1 MAENKS
7 TTPVLTRREAIGA
20 IRTALLSLPVVAAAL
35 CGSFA
40 REEQT
45 PSSDI
50 DLLVSFKE
58 GTGLDGVELTR
69 RTLEEVTGR
78 NVDLITT
85 LNGQTKHFQDSI
97 KRDGLR
103 IYG

>member
-1 MAENKS
+1 M
-7 TTPVLTRREAIGA
+7 
-20 IRTALLSLPVVAAAL
+20 LLPVAAAAL
-35 CGSFA
+35 FGSFA

-45 PSSDI
+45 SSSDI
-50 DLLVSFKE
+50 DLLVSFKK

-69 RTLEEVTGR
+69 RTLEEATGR
-78 NVDLITT
+78 NVDLVTT
-85 LNGQTKHFQDSI
+85 LEGQTKQFRDSI